1 LSLFEAV
8 SGLAVRY
15 LRAER
20 LATLRSRYRA
30 ARVKLHPVMRAAY
43 GTFDALALR
52 EHLEQRIEGD
62 FDILM
67 VHSSLNNMKPMYTDG
82 PLDFVRM
89 LISFC
94 GPARTLAMPAFYF
107 GDQSLG
113 GAYATF
119 KHQPRFDLRRTP
131 SQMGLATELLRRSK
145 GARQSRHP
153 VYRVAALG
161 PLAEALTHGHEVAG
175 SPCGRGTPFDFM
187 ANHETWI
194 IGIGKPFE
202 VLTQV
207 HHAEDVM
214 GEEFPVPG
222 EMSSGLSMTLVDGRE
237 EIPFNLVQR
246 RLRWRRNMWKLRDI
260 MGPGMLREW
269 TFHHVPMFATR
280 AGDVTAALVEAAR
293 RGVTLYERA

>member
-15 LRAER
+15 LRTER
-20 LATLRSRYRA
+20 LAALRSSYLS
-30 ARVKLHPVMRAAY
+30 ARTKLHPVMRAAY
-43 GTFDALALR
+43 GTFDAVRLR
-52 EHLEQRIEGD
+52 EHLEQRIGGD

-67 VHSSLNNMKPMYTDG
+67 VHSSVNNMRPMFTDS

-107 GDQSLG
+107 GDQALG

-153 VYRVAALG
+153 VYRVSALG
-161 PLAEALTHGHEVAG
+161 PLAEALTHGHELAG
-175 SPCGRGTPFDFM
+175 TPCGRGTPFDFM

-194 IGIGKPFE
+194 VGIGKPFE

-207 HHAEDVM
+207 H
-214 GEEFPVPG
+214 
-222 EMSSGLSMTLVDGRE
+222 
-237 EIPFNLVQR
+237 
-246 RLRWRRNMWKLRDI
+246 
-260 MGPGMLREW
+260 
-269 TFHHVPMFATR
+269 R
-280 AGDVTAALVEAAR
+280 AGRDRQWSEHDAGGRRGGDPIRPGSAPLAVAPQHVEAAR
-293 RGVTLYERA
+293 YHGAGHIAGMDIPPCGDVRDSRR

>member
-1 LSLFEAV
+1 
-8 SGLAVRY
+8 
-15 LRAER
+15 
-20 LATLRSRYRA
+20 
-30 ARVKLHPVMRAAY
+30 
-43 GTFDALALR
+43 
-52 EHLEQRIEGD
+52 
-62 FDILM
+62 
-67 VHSSLNNMKPMYTDG
+67 
-82 PLDFVRM
+82 
-89 LISFC
+89 
-94 GPARTLAMPAFYF
+94 MPAFYF

-153 VYRVAALG
+153 VYRVSALG

-194 IGIGKPFE
+194 VGIGKSFE

-222 EMSSGLSMTLVDGRE
+222 EIGSGLTMTLVDGEE
-237 EIPFNLVQR
+237 EIPFVLVHR
-246 RLRWRRNMWKLRDI
+246 GLRWRRNMWKLRDI
-260 MGPGMLREW
+260 LGPDMLREW

-280 AGDVTAALVEAAR
+280 AGDVTAALMEAAR
-293 RGVTLYERA
+293 RGVTLYERPRTPFAHPPGPRAHEPRTSHTLAESAVAHSLTFGPGMNSTAIATAESACGGFSRRSRRYRPSPHCSNPWSGRNVRTRTFLGVGM